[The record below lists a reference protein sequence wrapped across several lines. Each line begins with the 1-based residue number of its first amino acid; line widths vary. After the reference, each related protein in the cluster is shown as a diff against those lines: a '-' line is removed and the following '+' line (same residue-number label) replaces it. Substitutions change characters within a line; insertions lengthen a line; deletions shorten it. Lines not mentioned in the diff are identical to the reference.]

1 MATHDTFTAT
11 PAVPGQRSGT
21 ASTGSQEG
29 GGPHPN
35 GGVPLHGPRGRNA
48 SSLVGQGS
56 MRRLSPARAATPFS
70 PNDPGGAAAGPAA
83 SDGLLP
89 RLRFQPHGRGARAGR
104 QSREQAGSALGR
116 AAVKGGLMGAR
127 TGSS

>member
-29 GGPHPN
+29 GPHPN
-35 GGVPLHGPRGRNA
+35 GGVPLHRPRGRNA
-48 SSLVGQGS
+48 PSLVGQGS
-56 MRRLSPARAATPFS
+56 MRRLSPARAATPLS
-70 PNDPGGAAAGPAA
+70 PNDPSGAAAGPAA
-83 SDGLLP
+83 SGGVPP
-89 RLRFQPHGRGARAGR
+89 RLRFQSHGRGARAGR